1 LSSIDQ
7 LSQLSIEEASR
18 RLAAREVSSRELTQ
32 ACLARIAATDSQVG
46 SFLELTPELALQQ
59 ADDADRRRAKTNA
72 GASDATALTG
82 VPIALKDIFLTKGV
96 RTTCASKILENFTPT
111 FDATVVARLRQAGAV
126 LLGKVNM
133 DEFAMGSSCENSSM
147 KLTRNPW
154 KLDRVPGGSS
164 GGSATC
170 IAARQALGSFGTD
183 TGGSIRL
190 PASFCG
196 VTGLKPTYGRVSR
209 YGVIAFAS
217 SLDQVGPMAT
227 TTRGAALLLQTV
239 AGKDPLD
246 STSIDAPVPDYA
258 SIIGG
263 HPDVRGLRIG
273 IPREYFVEGLDADVE
288 VAVRGAI
295 RKYEELGATV
305 VDVTLP
311 HTEYA
316 VATYYI
322 VATAEASSNLG
333 RYDGVRYGRRR
344 GEEQGLREMYGE
356 TRDQGFGAEVKR
368 RIMLGTY
375 VLSAGYYDAYYS
387 KAMRVRTL
395 IRRDFDAA
403 FAQCDVIVTPT
414 APATAFG
421 IGSRTD
427 DPLKMYLSD
436 ILTISVNL
444 AGLPGM
450 SIPCGLDRDG
460 MPIGLQ
466 LIGKPLDEPTLLRTA
481 AAYEDACQWQRKRAE
496 LRP

>member
-1 LSSIDQ
+1 MSRLDE
-7 LSQLSIEEASR
+7 LSIEEASR
-18 RLAAREVSSRELTQ
+18 RLASREISSRELTE
-32 ACLARIAATDSQVG
+32 ACLARIEVTEPKVG
-46 SFLELTPELALQQ
+46 SFLEVTAQLARQQ
-59 ADDADRRRAKTNA
+59 ADDADRRLAATGTRT
-72 GASDATALTG
+72 SDTTALTG
-82 VPIALKDIFLTKGV
+82 IPIALKDIFLTKDV
-96 RTTCASKILENFTPT
+96 RTTCASRILENFIPT
-111 FDATVVARLRQAGAV
+111 FDATVVARLRRAGAV
-126 LLGKVNM
+126 LLGKLNM
-133 DEFAMGSSCENSSM
+133 DEFAMGSSCENSAM
-147 KLTRNPW
+147 QLTRNPW

-170 IAARQALGSFGTD
+170 VAAHQALGSFGTD

-190 PASFCG
+190 PAAFCG
-196 VTGLKPTYGRVSR
+196 VAGIKPTYGRVSR

-217 SLDQVGPMAT
+217 SLDQVGPMAS

-258 SIIGG
+258 GAIGTA
-263 HPDVRGLRIG
+263 PTVKGLRIG

-288 VAVRGAI
+288 AAVRAAI
-295 RKYEELGATV
+295 GKLQDLGATIV
-305 VDVTLP
+305 EVTLP

-344 GEEQGLREMYGE
+344 GEEQGLRDMYGE
-356 TRDQGFGAEVKR
+356 SREQGFGAEVKR

-395 IRRDFDAA
+395 IRRDFEQA
-403 FAQCDVIVTPT
+403 FERCDVIATPT
-414 APATAFG
+414 APATAFE

-450 SIPCGLDRDG
+450 SIPCGLDSAG
-460 MPIGLQ
+460 LPIGLQ
-466 LIGKPLDEPTLLRTA
+466 LIGKPLDELTLLRTA
-481 AAYEDACQWQRKRAE
+481 AAYEDSCHWHRVSAE
-496 LRP
+496 LKP